1 MQGLEV
7 PKSVLGAWNLQDAAV
22 APLGSGL
29 INRTWLVSAGPDG
42 AGRPRR
48 YVLQQVNPIFPGAIN
63 QDIQVVTAH
72 LRARGLAAPELLP
85 AADGRLWLEDPG
97 GAFRLM
103 THMDGVSHD
112 RLAGPAEA
120 REAGHLLA
128 RFHRALADLRHEFRN
143 QRLGV
148 HDTDR
153 HLGVLRQ
160 ALLDHAG
167 HRDMA
172 AIQPLAAEILQLADA
187 LPPLP
192 VLPDRIVHGDP
203 KINNLLFEAG
213 TGRALCFIDLDTLG
227 RMPLP
232 LELGDA
238 FRSWC
243 NPKGED
249 SRQSAF
255 ALDLFTAAV
264 DGYAAGAKGWITPE
278 ESAAIVPGTLT
289 IYVEL
294 AARFCADALRES
306 YFGWDAQRFP
316 SRSAHNQVRAA
327 SQLTAARALWDV
339 RGAADEVVR
348 RAFGTG
354 SPVA

>member
-7 PKSVLGAWNLQDAAV
+7 PKSILSAWNLSGCTV
-22 APLGSGL
+22 SPLGSGL
-29 INRTWLVSAGPDG
+29 INRTWLVSDG
-42 AGRPRR
+42 DQRR

-63 QDIQVVTAH
+63 EDIQVVTAH
-72 LRARGLAAPELLP
+72 LRARGLAAPELLRTT
-85 AADGRLWLEDPG
+85 DGRLWLDDPG

-103 THMDGVSHD
+103 THVDGVSRD
-112 RLAGPAEA
+112 RLESPAEA
-120 REAGHLLA
+120 REAGQLLA
-128 RFHRALADLRHEFRN
+128 RFHRALADLEHEFRN

-153 HLGVLRQ
+153 HLAVLRQ
-160 ALLDHAG
+160 ALVDHAT
-167 HRDMA
+167 HRDIG
-172 AIQPLAAEILQLADA
+172 AIRPLAAEILGLADA
-187 LPPLP
+187 LPRLP
-192 VLPDRIVHGDP
+192 ALPDRIVHGDP
-203 KINNLLFEAG
+203 KINNLLFDAAS
-213 TGRALCFIDLDTLG
+213 GRALCFIDLDTLG
-227 RMPLP
+227 RMPLH

-249 SRQSAF
+249 SPRSAF

-264 DGYAAGAKGWITPE
+264 DGYAAVARGWITPE

-306 YFGWDAQRFP
+306 YFGWDEQRFP
-316 SRSAHNQVRAA
+316 SRSAHNQARAA
-327 SQLTAARALWDV
+327 SQITAARALWDA
-339 RGAADEVVR
+339 RGAAEEAVR
-348 RAFGTG
+348 RAFG
-354 SPVA
+354 